1 MTAALLVAAAL
12 ALTGCRIDVVA
23 ELDLRDDGS
32 GTAVLELFLD
42 RELLDLLDELEVDAV
57 DELEAAVEEAGD
69 WDLQIEAEGFEGL
82 RLRLTHEGPD
92 PAAALRALSAGLAP
106 EDPGLLADLEVRRE
120 EVEGGPD
127 ELGLVGDVVLS
138 APDAPGVID
147 ESGEPLGPDREE
159 LERRMRDHVTG
170 ALVVRMPGPLRSHDA
185 DRVEDTTLRWDLPVE
200 ERVGVSATSRVAPPL
215 VPRELLLV
223 GAGLLLLIALGAV
236 IWLVRRRS
244 S

>member
-12 ALTGCRIDVVA
+12 ALTGCRIDVLA

-57 DELEAAVEEAGD
+57 DEVEAAVEDAED
-69 WDLQIEAEGFEGL
+69 WDLHVEAEGFEGL

-92 PAAALRALSAGLAP
+92 PAAALKQLSAGLAP
-106 EDPGLLADLEVRRE
+106 EDPGLRADLEVRVD
-120 EVEGGPD
+120 EVEDGPD
-127 ELGLVGDVVLS
+127 ELGLAGDVVLS

-147 ESGEPLGPDREE
+147 ESGQPVGPDREE
-159 LERRMRDHVTG
+159 LEQRMRDSVTG
-170 ALVVRMPGPLRSHDA
+170 ALVVAMPGTLRSHDA
-185 DRVEDTTLRWDLPVE
+185 DRIEDTTLRWDLPVE
-200 ERVGVSATSRVAPPL
+200 EPVEVSVTSRVAHPL

-223 GAGLLLLIALGAV
+223 GAGLLLLIALGAL